1 MTSIQLEAN
10 TEKYLISVD
19 KTAVD
24 KEWVLQLIQ
33 RLRTEELARSFDFNE
48 NIGMLGE
55 QIKADWWS
63 KNKHR
68 FINE

>member
-48 NIGMLGE
+48 NIEMLGE